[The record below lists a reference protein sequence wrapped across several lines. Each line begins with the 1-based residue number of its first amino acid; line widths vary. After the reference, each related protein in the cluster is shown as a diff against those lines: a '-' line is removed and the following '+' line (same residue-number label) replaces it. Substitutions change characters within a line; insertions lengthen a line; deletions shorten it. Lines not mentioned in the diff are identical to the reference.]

1 MPLTKKRKG
10 KVVANKR
17 KKTKGQ
23 TITQT
28 VIVNTAKPKRRSRM
42 PVKKKDPF
50 QAPSVTDTLLLQLM
64 DKFKTTELN
73 RNRSILTAPVQEV
86 VEDKKDVTFVS
97 PELNQ
102 DRSVLSVKVPL
113 STAEKKK
120 EAMMKMLRLEKNMR
134 VKKEVDDPD
143 LNLAAQLRIASMSR
157 STSKS

>member
-1 MPLTKKRKG
+1 MPLTKKRKAPKG

-28 VIVNTAKPKRRSRM
+28 VIVNTAKPKRRSRA
-42 PVKKKDPF
+42 PVKKDPF

-113 STAEKKK
+113 SPADKKR
-120 EAMMKMLRLEKNMR
+120 EAMLKLEKIMR
-134 VKKEVDDPD
+134 VKKEAADPD
-143 LNLAAQLRIASMSR
+143 SRLPFASMGR

>member
-1 MPLTKKRKG
+1 MPLTKKRKAPKG

-28 VIVNTAKPKRRSRM
+28 VIVNTAKPKRRSRA
-42 PVKKKDPF
+42 PVKKDPF

-113 STAEKKK
+113 SPADKKR
-120 EAMMKMLRLEKNMR
+120 EAMLKLEKIMR
-134 VKKEVDDPD
+134 VKKEAADPD
-143 LNLAAQLRIASMSR
+143 LNLAAQLRIASMGR